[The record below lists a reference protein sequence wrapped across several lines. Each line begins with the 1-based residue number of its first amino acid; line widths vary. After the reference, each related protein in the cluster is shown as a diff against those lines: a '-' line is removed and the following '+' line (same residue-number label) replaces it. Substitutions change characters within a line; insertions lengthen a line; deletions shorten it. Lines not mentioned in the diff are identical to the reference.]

1 MPSALNNYEQH
12 SILRQPNPKA
22 PTGLRNLCIINLMLK
37 AGLRVSEVINLLDS
51 DLDWEAGK
59 ILVNESGAASG
70 RTLWL
75 EKADLD
81 LLKKWLDV
89 KPAGKAYLFTTLNG
103 NQLQDR
109 YLREMVKRM
118 ARKAGIDKD
127 VYPHLLRYTFAVN
140 LMRETKNLEL
150 LQKALGHRDVSAT
163 QAYVKHLFEELN
175 NPYYGIEGGVR
186 SGIPV
191 EMDSK
196 DAQKNKNHQK
206 NYQANDRYQLS
217 GSQQRG
223 KANEIGESK
232 ETKEGWRQNQEQDK
246 GKVSEIANDT
256 GPERQEQLSL
266 NTEWLAY
273 NNIKPGKPWIAL
285 ETEKQPDRKKIP
297 PLKCSR
303 CNYILRYQ
311 ENCPKCGTSF
321 ELILKHWRVNI

>member
-1 MPSALNNYEQH
+1 
-12 SILRQPNPKA
+12 
-22 PTGLRNLCIINLMLK
+22 MLK

-59 ILVNESGAASG
+59 IFVKESGAASG

-81 LLKKWLDV
+81 LLKKWFNV
-89 KPAGKAYLFTTLNG
+89 KPAGRGYFFTTLKG
-103 NQLQDR
+103 NQLKDR

-150 LQKALGHRDVSAT
+150 LQKALGHRDPSAT
-163 QAYVKHLFEELN
+163 QTYVKQLFEELKD
-175 NPYYGIEGGVR
+175 PYYGIEGGVR

-191 EMDSK
+191 YSNLS
-196 DAQKNKNHQK
+196 DAQKNMKKQK
-206 NYQANDRYQLS
+206 NSQPNDGYQLS
-217 GSQQRG
+217 SSHNSDSQQLG
-223 KANEIGESK
+223 KANEKGESK
-232 ETKEGWRQNQEQDK
+232 ETKERGRQNQEQDK
-246 GKVSEIANDT
+246 GTVSEMVNDRDS
-256 GPERQEQLSL
+256 ERQEQLSL
-266 NTEWLAY
+266 NTEWSAK
-273 NNIKPGKPWIAL
+273 NNVKPNQPDKPGITL
-285 ETEKQPDRKKIP
+285 ENKEKPDRKKIP
-297 PLKCSR
+297 PLKCSS

>member
-1 MPSALNNYEQH
+1 
-12 SILRQPNPKA
+12 
-22 PTGLRNLCIINLMLK
+22 MLK

-140 LMRETKNLEL
+140 LM
-150 LQKALGHRDVSAT
+150 QG
-163 QAYVKHLFEELN
+163 
-175 NPYYGIEGGVR
+175 
-186 SGIPV
+186 
-191 EMDSK
+191 
-196 DAQKNKNHQK
+196 NKK
-206 NYQANDRYQLS
+206 S
-217 GSQQRG
+217 
-223 KANEIGESK
+223 
-232 ETKEGWRQNQEQDK
+232 
-246 GKVSEIANDT
+246 
-256 GPERQEQLSL
+256 
-266 NTEWLAY
+266 
-273 NNIKPGKPWIAL
+273 
-285 ETEKQPDRKKIP
+285 
-297 PLKCSR
+297 
-303 CNYILRYQ
+303 
-311 ENCPKCGTSF
+311 
-321 ELILKHWRVNI
+321 